1 MGTQTDYFAKTG
13 YKHKYDIGDR
23 VEGTWNGIPFV
34 GSIGNDRLVNEDN
47 GPEVTVHLDL
57 PIMYKGEL
65 HHILVLKHKQVKR
78 RK

>member
-1 MGTQTDYFAKTG
+1 MGTQTDYFTKIG
-13 YKHKYDIGDR
+13 YKSKYDIGDR

-34 GSIGNDRLVNEDN
+34 GSIGNDRLVNEDD

-57 PIMYKGEL
+57 PIKYEGVV
-65 HHILVLKHKQVKR
+65 HNILVLKHKQVKR